1 MINNTKQNIEKLENY
16 LKKRNEINVDIV
28 EVFRAIALFNGVN
41 NIKKTK
47 DVMEAYSYLKP
58 KKHMIFILFDG
69 FGYEKLM
76 SLDNN
81 SILKQNLVRKI
92 NTVNPTSTACVL
104 TSLISCKYP
113 NEHGIYG
120 WWDYNKEFNI
130 DYFPLLF
137 EERKTGIPLDKKGI
151 KLSDIYKFEPIFD
164 KFKTKVN
171 VYENLDIINSYYT
184 KMFTKNVSTHGYRSI
199 KDCFN
204 KIIKNLKSES
214 ISTFNYIYIDGL
226 DLMSHMYGTDSKEVM
241 NIIYEVEDGIKSVIN
256 SNLDISFIVT
266 ADHGQVNMKSMLY
279 LNQNYDY
286 SKYFYATPS
295 IDTRTISFFVKPEY
309 IEEFKEKFLNEFKED
324 VILLTKEEVE
334 TLNLFG
340 KEKFSKIAKD
350 SLGEFIAVIVNDKF
364 MVCDKIEKE
373 DKIFTKGNHS
383 GLTYNETVVP
393 LIVI

>member
-16 LKKRNEINVDIV
+16 LKKRDEINVDIV

-58 KKHMIFILFDG
+58 KKHMVFILFDG

-76 SLDNN
+76 SLDDN

-137 EERKTGIPLDKKGI
+137 EERKTGISLDKKGI
-151 KLSDIYKFEPIFD
+151 KIDDIYKFEPIFD

-171 VYENLDIINSYYT
+171 VYENIDIINSYYT
-184 KMFTKNVSTHGYRSI
+184 KMFTKNASTHGYRSI

-204 KIIKNLKSES
+204 KLIKNLKNES
-214 ISTFNYIYIDGL
+214 INTFNYIYIDGL
-226 DLMSHMYGTDSKEVM
+226 DLMSHIYGTDSKEVM
-241 NIIYEVEDGIKSVIN
+241 NIIYEVEEGIKSVIK

-309 IEEFKEKFLNEFKED
+309 IEEFREKFLNEFKED
-324 VILLTKEEVE
+324 VILLTKEDVE

-393 LIVI
+393 LIII